1 VRVEVHFFATL
12 SAYRP
17 AGTDGDGMTLD
28 VPEGTTVRELILML
42 QIPPGVECVRVVNGL
57 DAPPDQRLADGD
69 VLSLFPPLAG
79 G

>member
-1 VRVEVHFFATL
+1 VKVEVQLFATL

-17 AGTDGDGMTLD
+17 GGATGDDVTLD
-28 VPEGTTVRELILML
+28 VPDGTTVDELVRILR
-42 QIPPGVECVRVVNGL
+42 IPPDFDCMRVVNGR
-57 DAPPDQRLADGD
+57 DAPPDHRLLDGD